1 MADCGYLT
9 SLDIALLKEV
19 FDETCAKNDTAPDSP
34 AGSHLAK
41 ALMAAF
47 ENGIQDK
54 AGLLAILGDKDRWA
68 A

>member
-9 SLDIALLKEV
+9 SLDLALLNEV
-19 FDETCAKNDTAPDSP
+19 FEEMCAKNDTALDSP
-34 AGSHLAK
+34 AAGHLAK

-47 ENGIQDK
+47 ESGIQDK
-54 AGLLAILGDKDRWA
+54 AGLLAIVANKDRWA